1 MESGGDQNGVGTHPP
16 LSSMLARLTRLTQ
29 SVLDRR
35 LAPHG
40 VTFSQTAA
48 MLCLWEAHPRAVSQT
63 ELGQVLEMERS
74 SMSTLV
80 TGLLRAG
87 LIEARGDV
95 NDGRRRLL
103 VLSAPGRRLRRPVM
117 GVVDE
122 WEAELVGSLS
132 EADATRLRKSV
143 THLLGT
149 ARKARGRAP
158 APR

>member
-1 MESGGDQNGVGTHPP
+1 
-16 LSSMLARLTRLTQ
+16 MLARLTRLTQ

-48 MLCLWEAHPRAVSQT
+48 MLSLWEAHPRAVSQT

-80 TGLLRAG
+80 TGLLRIG
-87 LIEARGDV
+87 LIEARGDA

-103 VLSAPGRRLRRPVM
+103 LLSPAGRRLRRPVM
-117 GVVDE
+117 AVVDE
-122 WEAELVGSLS
+122 WESELVANVSD
-132 EADATRLRKSV
+132 ADTARLRKSV
-143 THLLGT
+143 SHLLAT
-149 ARKARGRAP
+149 ARRARGRTLVAH
-158 APR
+158 

>member
-1 MESGGDQNGVGTHPP
+1 MESGGHQNGVGSHPP

-48 MLCLWEAHPRAVSQT
+48 MLCLWEAHPAAVSQT
-63 ELGQVLEMERS
+63 QLGQVLEMERS

-80 TGLLRAG
+80 TGLLRLG
-87 LIEARGDV
+87 LIEARGDE

-103 VLSAPGRRLRRPVM
+103 VLSPAGRRLRRPVM
-117 GVVDE
+117 AVLED
-122 WEAELVGSLS
+122 WESELVRSLS
-132 EADATRLRKSV
+132 DSEAVRLRKSMQQ
-143 THLLGT
+143 LLGT
-149 ARKARGRAP
+149 ARKARGRTLVAP
-158 APR
+158 

>member
-1 MESGGDQNGVGTHPP
+1 
-16 LSSMLARLTRLTQ
+16 MLARLTRLTQ

-48 MLCLWEAHPRAVSQT
+48 MLCLWEAHPHPVSQT

-80 TGLLRAG
+80 TGLLRLG
-87 LIEARGDV
+87 LIEARGDE

-103 VLSAPGRRLRRPVM
+103 VLSPAGRRLRRPVM
-117 GVVDE
+117 GVLDD
-122 WEAELVGSLS
+122 WEAELVGGLS
-132 EADATRLRKSV
+132 DTDATRLRKSV
-143 THLLGT
+143 LNLLGT
-149 ARKARGRAP
+149 ARRARGRALV
-158 APR
+158 AH

>member
-1 MESGGDQNGVGTHPP
+1 
-16 LSSMLARLTRLTQ
+16 MLARVTRLTQ

-48 MLCLWEAHPRAVSQT
+48 MLVLWEAHPNAVSQT

-80 TGLLRAG
+80 TGLLRIG
-87 LIEARGDV
+87 LIEARGDE

-103 VLSAPGRRLRRPVM
+103 VLSPAGRRLRRPVM
-117 GVVDE
+117 AVVDD
-122 WEAELVGSLS
+122 WESELVRSLS
-132 EADATRLRKSV
+132 EAETARLRKSV
-143 THLLGT
+143 LQLLAS
-149 ARKARGRAP
+149 ARRARGRTLVAP
-158 APR
+158 